1 MFKVKDQWD
10 ITVAEFE
17 TREDAQAYI
26 FFHETY
32 YRNSPSIGPRWTIVE
47 GE

>member
-10 ITVAEFE
+10 VTMAEFD

-26 FFHETY
+26 YQRENA
-32 YRNSPSIGPRWTIVE
+32 YRNSPSIGPRFIIAE
-47 GE
+47 P